1 MWLCSSCAHRARS
14 AAKSS
19 QVSSVIILHH
29 KLSSELTF
37 EKFDRRAR
45 LELDSESAAG
55 KPASF
60 AELVAL
66 DLNALAVLLP
76 SLLVEIL
83 KSLLAAEFTI
93 HSITIELTCEKFYQL
108 RDTRD
113 MDERAS
119 LEVSDFVERARR
131 GGGGGGGGGQGV
143 FWSCSI
149 SFGTPSV
156 LEH

>member
-1 MWLCSSCAHRARS
+1 
-14 AAKSS
+14 
-19 QVSSVIILHH
+19 VIILHH

-37 EKFDRRAR
+37 EKFARRAR

-93 HSITIELTCEKFYQL
+93 HTITIELTCEKFYQL

-131 GGGGGGGGGQGV
+131 GGGGGGGVWFFFFVGWGGGGRRLLVV
-143 FWSCSI
+143 FFWV
-149 SFGTPSV
+149 FFFFFF
-156 LEH
+156 